1 MRKLIYEKKKLI
13 STLSTFLG
21 FLTNKN
27 KVVIETVIKPEP
39 SFIEAKLESF
49 EKEKIRITNKK
60 LQHLINEL
68 NELKVHILV
77 TMPFSDEKKEDIL
90 LSLVSEGRL
99 DSEQVLI
106 DYRHRKLLL
115 ARSSKQPITNIL
127 KKDRYSI
134 FEMIRANRYPVQ
146 AKTYRN
152 AKSYSFE
159 NSCGYKSI
167 CPIFFDKPS
176 AENFLIKSSRETI
189 LLLRHIPSKS
199 NKEILKGILNTQIK
213 TIGLG
218 DFIEY
223 CTKIENENI
232 FNNIEFLFVPHLGEL
247 NTLTVKDKKKIDN
260 MIKTKNFAFYQ
271 TEFLKLQKNSENM

>member
-1 MRKLIYEKKKLI
+1 MKKKKLI
-13 STLSTFLG
+13 SVLSTFLG
-21 FLTNKN
+21 FLTNRN
-27 KVVIETVIKPEP
+27 KVVIETVRKPEP
-39 SFIEAKLESF
+39 FFIEAKLESL
-49 EKEKIRITNKK
+49 EKEKIRIINKK

-68 NELKVHILV
+68 NEVKVHILV

-90 LSLVSEGRL
+90 LSLISEGRL

-115 ARSSKQPITNIL
+115 ARSSKQPITHIL
-127 KKDRYSI
+127 KKDRYSA
-134 FEMIRANRYPVQ
+134 FEIIRANRYPVH

-167 CPIFFDKPS
+167 CPVFFDKPS

-189 LLLRHIPSKS
+189 ILLRYIPLKS

-223 CTKIENENI
+223 FTRIENENI
-232 FNNIEFLFVPHLGEL
+232 FNKIEFLFVPYLGEL
-247 NTLTVKDKKKIDN
+247 NSITIKDKKKIDN
-260 MIKTKNFAFYQ
+260 IIKTKNFAFYQ
-271 TEFLKLQKNSENM
+271 AEFLRLQENSENI